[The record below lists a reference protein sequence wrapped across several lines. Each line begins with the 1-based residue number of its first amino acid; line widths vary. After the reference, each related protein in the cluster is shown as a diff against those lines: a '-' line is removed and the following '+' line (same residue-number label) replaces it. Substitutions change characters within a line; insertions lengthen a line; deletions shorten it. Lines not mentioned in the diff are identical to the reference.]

1 MIEKKKRTEGRMRN
15 VMMGHVRSMG
25 LRGLDG
31 YEILV
36 ECYITNGL
44 PGFDVVGLPDAAV
57 KEARERVRAA
67 IKNCGYKFPVSRIT
81 LNLAPAGTKKTG
93 TLYDLPILLGIL
105 EASGFV
111 KLPKTSCAFLGE
123 LSLEGK
129 LRPVTGVL
137 PMALAAKKLGVQA
150 LYVPKENAAEATL
163 ADGLTV
169 YGVESVPALI
179 AHLAGT
185 APIEPEKPWQPERS
199 EASLPDFKD
208 VKGQENV
215 KRALEIAAAGGHNVL
230 LVGPPGSGKSM
241 LAKRLPSILPDL
253 TAEEAIEVT
262 KVYSVLGMLDAK
274 NPLIQ
279 TRPFRSPHHT
289 ISATALAG
297 GGQTLKP
304 GEISMAH
311 RGVLFLDELP
321 EFHRDTL
328 EVLRQPLEDG
338 VVSISRVQGSVRYPS
353 QFMLVCAMN
362 PCKCG
367 WYGDPSG
374 RCKCKQS
381 EIDKYLGKVSGPLL
395 DRVDIIVEVPAVKF
409 EALSRNDTAEPSSEI
424 KKRVDGARK
433 IQNRRFAGTGVRC
446 NALMDPAEL
455 RKACALD
462 ETCTALMKTAFERL
476 QMSARSYDRVR
487 KVARTIADLD
497 GSENIQPQHIAEA
510 IQYRSFRFGPENQN

>member
-1 MIEKKKRTEGRMRN
+1 MIRKNTRGAREA
-15 VMMGHVRSMG
+15 MMGHVRSMG

-31 YEILV
+31 YEISV

-44 PGFDVVGLPDAAV
+44 PGFDVVGLPDTAV

-93 TLYDLPILLGIL
+93 TLYDLPMLLGIL
-105 EASGFV
+105 EASGLV
-111 KLPKTSCAFLGE
+111 KLPKTTCAFLGE

-137 PMALAAKKLGVQA
+137 PMALAAKRLGVEA

-163 ADGLTV
+163 AGGLTV

-179 AHLAGT
+179 AHLNGT
-185 APIEPEKPWQPERS
+185 APIEPERPWVPETS
-199 EASLPDFKD
+199 SAALPDFRD

-230 LVGPPGSGKSM
+230 MVGPPGSGKSM
-241 LAKRLPSILPDL
+241 LAKRIPSILPDM
-253 TAEEAIEVT
+253 TEEEAIEVT

-289 ISATALAG
+289 ISASALSG
-297 GGQTLKP
+297 GGQTLRP

-338 VVSISRVQGSVRYPS
+338 VVTISRVQGSVRYPS

-362 PCKCG
+362 PCK
-367 WYGDPSG
+367 
-374 RCKCKQS
+374 
-381 EIDKYLGKVSGPLL
+381 
-395 DRVDIIVEVPAVKF
+395 
-409 EALSRNDTAEPSSEI
+409 
-424 KKRVDGARK
+424 KRVDAARE
-433 IQNRRFAGTGVRC
+433 IQNRRFAGTEIRC
-446 NALMDPAEL
+446 NALMQPEQL
-455 RKACALD
+455 RKNCTLD
-462 ETCTALMKTAFERL
+462 ETCTELMKTAFERL

-497 GSENIQPQHIAEA
+497 GSADIQPQHIAEA
-510 IQYRSFRFGPENQN
+510 IQYRSFKFGPDDQN